1 MKKICIFMSLVVL
14 CTLLFTAC
22 DKTDSD
28 TTKNSE
34 TTAVSS
40 SAEQTTLSAEDIAL
54 QEKEAGYAKKC
65 IETLILSKNADEI
78 KKVTKDATD
87 EYIQEVIEGFPYDDY
102 AVTVKKV
109 GEYKERIIYYV
120 EVERA
125 ADGEGEEYYFDG
137 IQIFAR
143 TQDGLLIDL
152 DVELENEI
160 TEKFYCRSCSGS
172 GITGVD
178 EVHGLQ
184 YKCDVCHGMGF
195 VF

>member
-28 TTKNSE
+28 TSKNSE

-40 SAEQTTLSAEDIAL
+40 SAEQTTLSAADIAL

-65 IETLILSKNADEI
+65 IETLILSKNAEEI

-102 AVTVKKV
+102 AITVKKV
-109 GEYKERIIYYV
+109 GEYKERVIYHV

-152 DVELENEI
+152 DVELEKEI
-160 TEKFYCRSCSGS
+160 TEKFYCRICNGA
-172 GITGVD
+172 GITGVA

-184 YKCDVCHGMGF
+184 YNCDVCHGMGF